1 MQRGKNKFH
10 QKRPG
15 IALALLVLF
24 VLFTALCPVKRF
36 FFSTANTHL
45 LQKQNV
51 KIVAEKQYAGLQQI
65 GSVSSGLCGISYIT
79 FKQSI
84 THKPAVNT
92 DFIALALFT
101 LLFTLLFRA
110 FSFRVD
116 PVPVVANYY
125 MASTPIFLR
134 NRIFLI

>member
-1 MQRGKNKFH
+1 MQKGGNKFH

-24 VLFTALCPVKRF
+24 VLLTALCPVKRI

-45 LQKQNV
+45 LEKQNV
-51 KIVAEKQYAGLQQI
+51 KIVREKQSADLQQI

-101 LLFTLLFRA
+101 LLFRA

-116 PVPVVANYY
+116 PVPVTANYY
-125 MASTPIFLR
+125 TASTPIFLR